1 MNVGEDREQQLGEQ
15 AQREVY
21 GRSFRVA
28 PQWEYLVV
36 LCLAAA
42 LDSLFDRLCPATQRL
57 SRLHLPDTSRK
68 STELASFT

>member
-15 AQREVY
+15 AQREVH

-42 LDSLFDRLCPATQRL
+42 LDSLFDL